1 MSQIDKT
8 TKITLDDGTEV
19 SIADL
24 VQNRKDLEEALKIND
39 TLQED
44 LKEVGHLFQSGST
57 LEQRETAIRHVLE
70 NLGYEDGQIVSYL
83 EQTRSQLQ
91 QAELPAQEPD
101 EDEDEVEE
109 IELPDLPDEDDDI
122 EDEAPETSGGSK
134 ERTMS
139 DEQERVLRQELEA
152 QRAELHKMRVR
163 ELRERLDSELNRVIE
178 RNPEIQKLLTASRS
192 LRGDDGVE
200 QAKSTLRAQLER
212 GALERMQARRA
223 TAGTFED
230 AWMSEEV
237 DKAAEPVLGT
247 FRSVIGDI
255 DKLGRSSETVT
266 GLDAEEIL
274 RSKPVPEP
282 EYKEG
287 ATISD
292 IESQVKSFASDTIKR
307 ALASSPGESVV

>member
-1 MSQIDKT
+1 MSQIDLGS
-8 TKITLDDGTEV
+8 KITLDDGTEISV
-19 SIADL
+19 ADL
-24 VQNRKDLEEALKIND
+24 VQSHKDLKDAVAANDLLQQDLSNVGKLFRGDVPQDERTEAMQNIL
-39 TLQED
+39 TQ
-44 LKEVGHLFQSGST
+44 
-57 LEQRETAIRHVLE
+57 
-70 NLGYEDGQIVSYL
+70 LGYSDEQISAYIGAISN
-83 EQTRSQLQ
+83 QP
-91 QAELPAQEPD
+91 AEADPD
-101 EDEDEVEE
+101 EEEDEVEE
-109 IELPDLPDEDDDI
+109 IDLPDLPEDGDDI

-178 RNPEIQKLLTASRS
+178 RNPEIQKLLTASRT
-192 LRGDDGVE
+192 LRGDEGVE
-200 QAKSTLRAQLER
+200 QAKSTLRSQLER

-266 GLDAEEIL
+266 GLDAQEIL

-307 ALASSPGESVV
+307 ALASSPGESAI